1 MVHEAGYP
9 CCHAGDLPENG
20 ECWLVESVRID
31 AQWCA
36 SSSRWPQPAPECNQ
50 SDSVQESLLKPATIH
65 TLHSDQTISVY
76 YKLLQG
82 ALVHWLLIPTMDVIN
97 LRTRGWKSM
106 CKRCWRRRK
115 STRMRKTKN
124 STFRRNSGICDRLQP
139 NFRGL
144 SVATISRTF
153 REDNRVWFLF
163 VYHFINTKGRGGNKY
178 CILL

>member
-1 MVHEAGYP
+1 M
-9 CCHAGDLPENG
+9 
-20 ECWLVESVRID
+20 
-31 AQWCA
+31 
-36 SSSRWPQPAPECNQ
+36 
-50 SDSVQESLLKPATIH
+50 
-65 TLHSDQTISVY
+65 
-76 YKLLQG
+76 
-82 ALVHWLLIPTMDVIN
+82 IPTMDVIN